1 MVGSTFCIWG
11 NVLWHQ
17 EKWKKIAD
25 LDKCHPRIEKHCK
38 ESRKQVERQSLSH
51 HLLRHFYSQNIS
63 RILLQKSWSCQITRK
78 DSSNPDLLSVVVLQ
92 RAALGLL
99 KFCVHYVQKGQS
111 PGNVCSLHPGWPT
124 CQWLTRIQSRSPVP
138 CSRQDKLCNVIY
150 ISKLPHTSGWGC
162 QKFHFCLVS
171 FPFHLCFL
179 PSLPVSLGS
188 MSSLNYLHKDLWLR
202 V

>member
-1 MVGSTFCIWG
+1 MG
-11 NVLWHQ
+11 NIVRSQGNNLN
-17 EKWKKIAD
+17 AN
-25 LDKCHPRIEKHCK
+25 
-38 ESRKQVERQSLSH
+38 LSH
-51 HLLRHFYSQNIS
+51 VTYWDVSISQTIS

-78 DSSNPDLLSVVVLQ
+78 GSSNPDLLSVVVLQ

-99 KFCVHYVQKGQS
+99 KLCVQYVQRGQI
-111 PGNVCSLHPGWPT
+111 PGNVCSLHRGWPT

-171 FPFHLCFL
+171 FPFHLCFP
-179 PSLPVSLGS
+179 PSLLVSLGS
-188 MSSLNYLHKDLWLR
+188 MSSLNYFIKTFDSGSNSGSPSTAKSCSKLF
-202 V
+202 